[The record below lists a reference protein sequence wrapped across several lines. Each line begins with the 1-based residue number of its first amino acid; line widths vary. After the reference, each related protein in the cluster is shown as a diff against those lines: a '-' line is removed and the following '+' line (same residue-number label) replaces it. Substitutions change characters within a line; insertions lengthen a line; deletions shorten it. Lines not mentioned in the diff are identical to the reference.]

1 MKNKAK
7 ALVLSAALLSSTA
20 NAIDLSGTIFDKA
33 AKAYNLDPL
42 LVYSVALAES
52 ASGRGNGSIS
62 LLVLD
67 ASAFLG
73 FLSMLSRKIRQRLSS
88 LSFSS
93 STVVP
98 LMSGLCK

>member
-62 LLVLD
+62 PWPWTLRVPGLPLT
-67 ASAFLG
+67 
-73 FLSMLSRKIRQRLSS
+73 LSRKIRQRLSS

>member
-62 LLVLD
+62 PWPWTLRV
-67 ASAFLG
+67 LG

>member
-20 NAIDLSGTIFDKA
+20 NAIDLSGT
-33 AKAYNLDPL
+33 
-42 LVYSVALAES
+42 S
-52 ASGRGNGSIS
+52 
-62 LLVLD
+62 
-67 ASAFLG
+67 

>member
-42 LVYSVALAES
+42 LVYSVA
-52 ASGRGNGSIS
+52 
-62 LLVLD
+62 
-67 ASAFLG
+67 
-73 FLSMLSRKIRQRLSS
+73 
-88 LSFSS
+88 
-93 STVVP
+93 
-98 LMSGLCK
+98 

>member
-52 ASGRGNGSIS
+52 ASGRGNGSIRGLKS
-62 LLVLD
+62 NGTKTYAKTIHPVPMGVSV
-67 ASAFLG
+67 AGVA
-73 FLSMLSRKIRQRLSS
+73 LS
-88 LSFSS
+88 
-93 STVVP
+93 
-98 LMSGLCK
+98 